1 VAVVGDAYIVVRAVT
16 TNVKDDIRNGFKGV
30 KGETSKMGQEAG
42 SAFGDGFGRNFSR
55 EAEQASKAFGKLMRQ
70 GYYLQSGIGAAAGAL
85 SALVGGLGAF
95 VGVAAGAAASGI
107 ALAGSMVQMK
117 MASMVGKSA
126 FKGISEAVSA
136 ADSVASANTKTI
148 KELREELQQL
158 AFAAEEAALGEEAAA
173 LSLEKARETLAR
185 VQNLPPDNRARREAE
200 LAYQQAELKY
210 RQAKDKNKDAQ
221 DELLNPKKTGTAGKD
236 PFAGLT
242 ESQKVFAKYLV
253 SIKGRFKELNEAAAS
268 SFLPALQGQLQKLF
282 SSGYFDM
289 LVDGYSQ
296 VSKGIADAA
305 ERIGDSLFDPEA
317 RENLATLFTST
328 GRNATAFG
336 KILGNSLKSIL
347 GLLRAADPLISRFLI
362 FLSEKSAKNAANIS
376 GNFASISG
384 FFRTAGDAAADFGA
398 VFGNVMKG
406 IGTMIRVNM
415 GPGSGGRMLLDSLR
429 QSTEWMGKLNTV
441 TAEYSA
447 KNYFIKVAENTKAIL
462 ATFAGLGKILKDIGT
477 MPEIK
482 EFWVTLQGG
491 QGSLEKILRSS
502 VEASPQLATLL
513 VQITKILAVFADSEQ
528 IKAYFEVLNSVVKA
542 IADFL
547 AGLQKVFDA
556 VGPLIGRIGALITI
570 FLLFRRVAL
579 ITFGIIMVPMKA
591 FAALQGIIIAK
602 QVVKQG
608 LDAIE
613 TTNAYK
619 KAIANSAVITS
630 MTGIGVA
637 ADKTAIS
644 AARMWIAIG
653 GPLTL
658 ALAGIAAVVAAI
670 VAIDSAARAAIET
683 VRKNTVKNLTQ
694 DFQESAKAGLDAADA
709 ARQWG
714 VAVKAATDDWGNA
727 STGRQASMLAAGI
740 EGTIAAYN
748 ELARLD
754 DRSGFLAL
762 FTGGISEATKKT
774 LELSTVGANGAY
786 VWFGEITGA
795 MDDARQAFGAYGDA
809 LNEIAKKDLPMA
821 QRQFRNIVYTQGLSR
836 ESALQ
841 MIESNKGLQTTFQ
854 QQAESIG
861 MVVTNSEGL
870 VDTSK
875 LLDVALGEGSY
886 AARVQ
891 TLEME
896 RLAKVMADAMNSFI
910 DFDGPLNQ
918 TKEDL
923 KGFTDVVT
931 DSYTKNQFSL
941 KKYMQDMGKQ
951 FDRQSQW
958 TKDLAKLQ
966 KTMSADA
973 YNELVA
979 KGVQGASLVRSLAE
993 NGAQAVK
1000 DYEAQRTK
1008 LAQMQADARLLQMAL
1023 IDDRPLRNLLQQQ
1036 YKGAFNVSQ
1045 LFDGNSKSIS
1055 EIAKEF
1061 GISNEQLI
1069 AESRRLNLNVADAAS
1084 KVDISATWATGTLT
1098 NLKKEFEDKMGT
1110 FKITVSE
1117 LKANGGFVGRGYA
1130 GRSASGVVSRY
1141 SVSGALGPK
1150 GYYNGGL
1157 VFGQGGPRQDRI
1169 PAYLSNGEYVI
1180 NAAATAKNL
1189 ELLKSINSGKQVAAG
1204 GVNISVYAA
1213 PGMNEQDVANIVSA
1227 KLTHELYKGMTI

>member
-1 VAVVGDAYIVVRAVT
+1 VAVVGDAYIVVRAIT

-42 SAFGDGFGRNFSR
+42 SAFGQGFGRNFSR

-70 GYYLQSGIGAAAGAL
+70 GYFLQSGIGAAAGAL

-107 ALAGSMVQMK
+107 ALVGA
-117 MASMVGKSA
+117 MAQIKLASAVGKSA
-126 FKGISEAVSA
+126 FKGIAEAVNA
-136 ADSVASANTKTI
+136 ADSAAGGNTKTI
-148 KELREELQQL
+148 RELREELQQL

-185 VQNLPPDNRARREAE
+185 VQSLPPDNRARREAE

-221 DELLNPKKTGTAGKD
+221 EELLNPSKKGGSGKD
-236 PFAGLT
+236 PFANLT

-268 SFLPALQGQLQKLF
+268 SFLPTLQGQLEKLF

-289 LVDGYSQ
+289 LVDGYSK

-317 RENLATLFTST
+317 RENLSTLFAST

-336 KILGNSLKSIL
+336 KILGSSLKSIL
-347 GLLRAADPLISRFLI
+347 GLLRAADPLISRFLV

-406 IGTMIRVNM
+406 FGAMIKANV

-441 TAEYSA
+441 TAEYSS

-462 ATFAGLGKILKDIGT
+462 GAFSGLGKILKDIGT
-477 MPEIK
+477 MPEVK
-482 EFWVTLQGG
+482 EFWTTLQGG

-502 VEASPQLATLL
+502 VEASPKLAELL

-528 IKAYFEVLNSVVKA
+528 IKAYFEVLNAVVTA
-542 IADFL
+542 IAGFL
-547 AGLQKVFDA
+547 AGLQKMFDA

-570 FLLFRRVAL
+570 FLLFRKVAL
-579 ITFGIIMVPMKA
+579 ITFGVIMVPMKA
-591 FAALQGIIIAK
+591 YAALQGIIIAR
-602 QVVKQG
+602 QVAKQG

-619 KAIANSAVITS
+619 QAIANSTVITS
-630 MTGIGVA
+630 MTGMGVA

-644 AARMWIAIG
+644 AARMWAAIG

-658 ALAGIAAVVAAI
+658 ALVGIAAVVAAI

-683 VRKNTVKNLTQ
+683 VRKNTVKKLTE
-694 DFQESAKAGLDAADA
+694 DFKESAEEGLNAADA
-709 ARQWG
+709 TRQWAI
-714 VAVKAATDDWGNA
+714 AVKAATDDWGNA
-727 STGRQASMLAAGI
+727 SGRQDNMLSAGI
-740 EGTIAAYN
+740 AKTIEAYN
-748 ELARLD
+748 ELAKLND
-754 DRSGFLAL
+754 ANGTVAL

-774 LELSTVGANGAY
+774 LELSSVGANGVY
-786 VWFGEITGA
+786 VWIGEIQGA
-795 MDDARQAFGAYGDA
+795 MDDAQQAMGAYSDSI
-809 LNEIAKKDLPMA
+809 NEIAKKDLPTA
-821 QRQFRNIVYTQGLSR
+821 QRQFRNMVYTQGLSR
-836 ESALQ
+836 DSALK
-841 MIESNKGLQTTFQ
+841 MITDNTDLQETYRR
-854 QQAESIG
+854 QAEAI
-861 MVVTNSEGL
+861 GL
-870 VDTSK
+870 VITNTEGAIDPQK
-875 LLDVALGEGSY
+875 ALEVALGEGAY
-886 AARVQ
+886 AARIQ
-891 TLEME
+891 KLEME
-896 RLAKVMADAMNSFI
+896 RLAKVMLDAMDTFI
-910 DFDGPLNQ
+910 DFEGPLNQ
-918 TKEDL
+918 AKEDL
-923 KGFTDVVT
+923 KGYTDVVT

-941 KKYMQDMGKQ
+941 QKYMDDMKAQ
-951 FDRQSQW
+951 FKRQTEW
-958 TKDLAKLQ
+958 TTNLAKLQ
-966 KTMSADA
+966 KTMSSDA

-979 KGVQGASLVRSLAE
+979 KGVQGASLVEALAK
-993 NGAQAVK
+993 GGQKAV
-1000 DYEAQRTK
+1000 DAYEKQRRD
-1008 LAQMQADARLLQMAL
+1008 LAAMQADAKLLQIAL
-1023 IDDRPLRNLLQQQ
+1023 VNDKAIRGIVGRMGGTVAN
-1036 YKGAFNVSQ
+1036 YYNEVFN
-1045 LFDGNSKSIS
+1045 NRSKSIAQVAD
-1055 EIAKEF
+1055 EL
-1061 GISNEQLI
+1061 GISNQTLI
-1069 AESRRLNLNVADAAS
+1069 DEARRMNLNIADEAS
-1084 KVDISATWATGTLT
+1084 KVNISATWETGTLT
-1098 NLKKEFEDKMGT
+1098 NLKKDFEDKMGT

-1117 LKANGGFVGRGYA
+1117 LKADGGYVGRGYA
-1130 GRSASGVVSRY
+1130 NRKSFKPFAATGS
-1141 SVSGALGPK
+1141 LGPK
-1150 GYYNGGL
+1150 GYYDGGL

-1189 ELLKSINSGKQVAAG
+1189 ELLKAINSGQQMSSG
-1204 GVNISVYAA
+1204 GVNISVHAA
-1213 PGMNEQDVANIVSA
+1213 PGMNEMEVANLVSA
-1227 KLTHELYKGMTI
+1227 KLNFELSRGMNA